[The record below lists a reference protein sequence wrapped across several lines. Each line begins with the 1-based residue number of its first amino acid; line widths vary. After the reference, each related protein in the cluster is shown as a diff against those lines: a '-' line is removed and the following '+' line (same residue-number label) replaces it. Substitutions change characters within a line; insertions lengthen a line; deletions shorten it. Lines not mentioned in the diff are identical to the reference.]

1 MNYKPYISEY
11 ASFSWFR
18 LSWFFDES
26 LKSKQLSILLGPA
39 HRVGQVFFSYILN
52 DTGGF
57 ITRSSVIPIDEHE
70 LTTNHITKQC
80 NNFME
85 HVEAKIGNDK
95 QPLFDGTKPDIVY
108 YSAFGD
114 TNYAEDNMVPYGKD
128 IQDQKEVE
136 VNES

>member
-26 LKSKQLSILLGPA
+26 LKSKQLSILLGPV

-57 ITRSSVIPIDEHE
+57 ITRSSVIPIYEHE

-85 HVEAKIGNDK
+85 PSEDKIGNGN
-95 QPLFDGTKPDIVY
+95 QPLFDGTDTDRLNC
-108 YSAFGD
+108 STFGD
-114 TNYAEDNMVPYGKD
+114 TGNAYNNLLSYG
-128 IQDQKEVE
+128 E
-136 VNES
+136 